1 MIHRHLHADSRWLLA
16 LLAALV
22 ALGPLSVDVY
32 LPAMPTM
39 MAALGTDIRHMH
51 LTLSVYL
58 TGFAVFHLAC
68 GPLADRFGRKPV
80 LLGGTV
86 LFVLACLGCSLSS
99 NIEQLL
105 LFRFIQGIGA
115 CVGPTVARAVAR
127 DIFGPTRAARAL
139 SLIAML
145 MALAPAIAPTMG
157 SILMLWLP
165 WPSIF
170 VFLAV
175 YGAAMV
181 ILIHLYLAESLPVRQ
196 SLHPLSIAR
205 NYRELFYSPLFII
218 AAFASGLVYAGL
230 MAYLS
235 SSSFI
240 YIDMLGVPV
249 QYFGFIFLTSV
260 AGYMAG
266 SALSARLSRS
276 HESEKTVLIGAALT
290 ALATAI
296 MWVMAHVFPR
306 SVAALMLP
314 MMFYSTGM
322 GLVLPNAMAVSLR
335 PFPHIAGTASALMGF
350 IQMAMSAAVTAVV
363 GRYLVDTPA
372 PMLHFIVT
380 ITFLSLLLS
389 VPLYRLGITTS
400 RERIS
405 PITPAPKPTTK
416 P

>member
-1 MIHRHLHADSRWLLA
+1 MTHRQLHPDSPWLLA

-39 MAALGTDIRHMH
+39 MTALGTDIQHMH
-51 LTLSVYL
+51 LTLSTYL
-58 TGFAVFHLAC
+58 TGFALFHLVC
-68 GPLADRFGRKPV
+68 GPVADRFGRKPI

-86 LFVLACLGCSLSS
+86 LFVVACIGCSLSS
-99 NIEQLL
+99 TVEELL
-105 LFRFIQGIGA
+105 LFRFIQGVGA
-115 CVGPTVARAVAR
+115 CVGPTLARAVAR
-127 DIFGPTRAARAL
+127 DVFGPTRAARAL

-157 SILMLWLP
+157 GIMMLWLP

-175 YGAAMV
+175 YGLGMV
-181 ILIHLYLAESLPVRQ
+181 FLIHIFLAESLPQRQ

-205 NYRELFYSPLFII
+205 NFGQLFRSPMFIT
-218 AAFASGLVYAGL
+218 ATFASGFVYAGL
-230 MAYLS
+230 LGYLS

-249 QYFGFIFLTSV
+249 KYFGFIFLTSV
-260 AGYMAG
+260 VGYMSG
-266 SALSARLSRS
+266 SALSARLSRIYD
-276 HESEKTVLIGAALT
+276 SERTVLLGAALAAAAAGT
-290 ALATAI
+290 
-296 MWVMAHVFPR
+296 MWLGAQLLPR
-306 SVAALMLP
+306 SIGVLVLP

-322 GLVLPNAMAVSLR
+322 GLVLPNAMAVALR

-350 IQMAMSAAVTAVV
+350 IQMSLSAFATALV
-363 GRYLVDTPA
+363 GTYLVDTPA
-372 PMLHFIVT
+372 PLLNFMLL
-380 ITFLSLLLS
+380 ITVFALLLS
-389 VPLYRLGITTS
+389 VALYRDRTL
-400 RERIS
+400 
-405 PITPAPKPTTK
+405 TK